1 MPDPSISQSLRVAVV
16 GCGPIGWRHAEAV
29 VDSPDATLVAV
40 CDPDA
45 ERCTELARRCGAT
58 GYADLESALAQA
70 NPNVVIIATP
80 DHLHVE
86 PTLCAI
92 AAGCH
97 VFCEKPLAT
106 SAAEARRVVETAE
119 QAGVQLGVDYNRR
132 YAFGYR
138 TAHHALEHGILGALS
153 YAVLRVTDRTPAAEV
168 ARTPEVIFTTLLT
181 HHLDLLRWYGGAV
194 ASVHATAGER
204 SPVGLLKSVSVTL
217 RFTSGAVGTIV
228 AGYRDQQTRTV
239 EWLELGG
246 SKGSITVEDI
256 TRRAT
261 LTTFNPD
268 CARVLEPNPFAGGD
282 AFYESLSE
290 HLHAFLA
297 HLARGEAAPV
307 SGRDGL
313 ASLELAEAAIES
325 LSTGKT
331 IEMPTG

>member
-1 MPDPSISQSLRVAVV
+1 MAVV
-16 GCGPIGWRHAEAV
+16 GCGPIGRRHAEAV
-29 VDSPDATLVAV
+29 VDAPEATLVAV
-40 CDPDA
+40 CDPDV
-45 ERCTELARRCGAT
+45 ERRTELARRCTAT
-58 GYADLESALAQA
+58 GHADLDSALAHA
-70 NPNVVIIATP
+70 NPSVVIIATP

-86 PTLCAI
+86 PTLAAI

-106 SAAEARRVVETAE
+106 SSNEARPVVEAAER
-119 QAGVQLGVDYNRR
+119 AGVQLGVDYNRR

-138 TAHHALEHGILGALS
+138 TAHHAIAHGILGALS
-153 YAVLRVTDRTPAAEV
+153 YAVLRVTDRTPSAEV

-181 HHLDLLRWYGGAV
+181 HHLDLLCWYGGPVTA
-194 ASVHATAGER
+194 VHATAGER
-204 SPVGLLKSVSVTL
+204 SPAGLLKSVSVTL
-217 RFTSGAVGTIV
+217 GFKSGAVGTIV

-282 AFYESLSE
+282 AFFESLRE
-290 HLHAFLA
+290 HLHAYLA
-297 HLARGEAAPV
+297 HLARGEAAAGHRSRRPGEPGTGR
-307 SGRDGL
+307 GRDRV
-313 ASLELAEAAIES
+313 AHDR
-325 LSTGKT
+325 
-331 IEMPTG
+331 PHH

>member
-1 MPDPSISQSLRVAVV
+1 MPDSPFPQSLRVAVV
-16 GCGPIGWRHAEAV
+16 GCGPIGRRHAEAV

-40 CDPDA
+40 CDPDV
-45 ERCTELARRCGAT
+45 ERRTELARRSGAT
-58 GYADLESALAQA
+58 GYADLDSALAEA
-70 NPNVVIIATP
+70 KPSVVIVTTP

-86 PTLCAI
+86 PTLRAI
-92 AAGCH
+92 AGGCH

-106 SAAEARRVVETAE
+106 SAAEARRVVEAAE

-138 TAHHALEHGILGALS
+138 TAHHALAHGILGALS
-153 YAVLRVTDRTPAAEV
+153 YAVLRVTDRTPPAEV

-181 HHLDLLRWYGGAV
+181 HHLDLLCWYGGPV
-194 ASVHATAGER
+194 TTVHATAGER
-204 SPVGLLKSVSVTL
+204 SPAGLLKSVSVSL
-217 RFTSGAVGTIV
+217 RFKSDAVGTIV

-239 EWLELGG
+239 EWLEIGG
-246 SKGSITVEDI
+246 NKGSITVEDI

-282 AFYESLSE
+282 AFYESVRE
-290 HLHAFLA
+290 HLHAYLA

-307 SGRDGL
+307 TGRDGL
-313 ASLELAEAAIES
+313 TSLELAEAAIAS
-325 LSTGKT
+325 LKTGRT
-331 IEMPTG
+331 IETNSP